1 MFSVII
7 ICIICSFGMI
17 AVNLTKPR
25 LKFLRITLNTY
36 WLTALLGAGLLLAFQ
51 FISLNE
57 VFKGLTIDTAI
68 NPLKILILF
77 LSMTAMSIFLDET
90 GFFRYLANTVLK
102 RTENN
107 QLTIFTVFYL
117 TISIL
122 TVFTSNDIIILIFTP
137 FICYF
142 TKTAKIN
149 PIPYLISEFVAANT
163 ASMLLIIG
171 NPTNIYLATS
181 NGINFMNYLTVMTLP
196 TIFASVTAYFVML
209 LLFFKKLGQ
218 PISRVTKESK
228 VENKFLLT
236 IGLVLLSTCTGMLAV
251 SSYIHLEMWLIAF
264 ACFAS
269 LILVL
274 LLFSLLKRRL
284 TNELLQTFK
293 RMPWEIIPFIIS
305 MFAMVLALEKGGVT
319 VMMSE
324 LFGDTALI
332 FVYGA
337 VSTVFANLIN
347 NIPMSVMFSSVLAN
361 LNPIVGIQA
370 VYATIIGSNI
380 GAYLTP
386 VGALAGIM
394 WFSILK
400 KNSIALNFTQF
411 IKYGVIIAVPTL
423 CAALLGLIF
432 VTLR

>member
-1 MFSVII
+1 
-7 ICIICSFGMI
+7 MI